1 MDEEIRRLINFMY
14 KKLWELRKE
23 LEDVYEHSFSRVI
36 SPYIRGP
43 VEPLHS
49 MYEFPDE
56 YVIVIDMPIADSSSI
71 TVQVGEDYLE
81 IKAKIVVRESMESA
95 LYAEYRKEEAFYVK
109 RILLPLDA
117 DVSSM
122 RYRVSSGRLIINI
135 PKKTIF

>member
-1 MDEEIRRLINFMY
+1 LDEEIRRLINFMY

-36 SPYIRGP
+36 SPYTRGP
-43 VEPLHS
+43 IEPLHS

-81 IKAKIVVRESMESA
+81 IKAKIVVREAVESA
-95 LYAEYRKEEAFYVK
+95 LHAEYRKEEAFYVK
-109 RILLPLDA
+109 RVLLPLDA

-122 RYRVSSGRLIINI
+122 RYRISGGRLIINI

>member
-1 MDEEIRRLINFMY
+1 
-14 KKLWELRKE
+14 
-23 LEDVYEHSFSRVI
+23 
-36 SPYIRGP
+36 
-43 VEPLHS
+43 

-81 IKAKIVVRESMESA
+81 IKAKIVVREAVESA
-95 LYAEYRKEEAFYVK
+95 LHAEYRKEEAFYVK
-109 RILLPLDA
+109 RVLLPLDA

-122 RYRVSSGRLIINI
+122 RYRISGGRLIINI